1 MNSDPHNLLI
11 DLPLSSPERLL
22 MAIWQGR
29 PKRKPSGGRL
39 RAARKKRRFEIGREK
54 QFTHLGPRKV
64 KMYRV
69 KGANRKARLL
79 NVDIA
84 NVVDPKTKAI
94 KKVKILTVKTS
105 PSNPNYVQRNIVTK
119 GATVMTELGE
129 AVITSRCGQDGV
141 VNAMLV
147 KAGAGS
153 AET

>member
-1 MNSDPHNLLI
+1 
-11 DLPLSSPERLL
+11 

-39 RAARKKRRFEIGREK
+39 RLARKKRKFEVGREK
-54 QFTHLGPRKV
+54 QFTRLGPRKV
-64 KMYRV
+64 KMYRT
-69 KGANRKARLL
+69 KGANTKARILTS
-79 NVDIA
+79 DIA
-84 NVVDPKTKAI
+84 NVVDPKTKTI
-94 KKVKILTVKTS
+94 KQAKILTVKS
-105 PSNPNYVQRNIVTK
+105 NPSNPNYVQRNIMTK

>member
-1 MNSDPHNLLI
+1 
-11 DLPLSSPERLL
+11 

-39 RAARKKRRFEIGREK
+39 RLARKKRKFEVGREK
-54 QFTHLGPRKV
+54 QFTRLGPRTV

-79 NVDIA
+79 TVDIA
-84 NVVDPKTKAI
+84 NVVDPKTKKITKA
-94 KKVKILTVKTS
+94 KILTVKTN
-105 PSNPNYVQRNIVTK
+105 PSNPNYVQRNIMTK
-119 GATVMTELGE
+119 GATVMTEMGE

-147 KAGAGS
+147 APATPSKA
-153 AET
+153 E

>member
-1 MNSDPHNLLI
+1 
-11 DLPLSSPERLL
+11 

-94 KKVKILTVKTS
+94 KKVKILTVKTN
-105 PSNPNYVQRNIVTK
+105 PSNPNYVQRNIMTK

-147 KAGAGS
+147 KAPEPPAS
-153 AET
+153 A

>member
-1 MNSDPHNLLI
+1 
-11 DLPLSSPERLL
+11 

-29 PKRKPSGGRL
+29 PKRKPSGGRI
-39 RAARKKRRFEIGREK
+39 RTARKKRRFEIGREK

-69 KGANRKARLL
+69 KGANQKARLL
-79 NVDIA
+79 TIDQI

-94 KKVKILTVKTS
+94 RNVKILTVKS
-105 PSNPNYVQRNIVTK
+105 NPSNPNYVQRNIMTK

-141 VNAMLV
+141 VNAILLNQ
-147 KAGAGS
+147 S
-153 AET
+153 

>member
-1 MNSDPHNLLI
+1 
-11 DLPLSSPERLL
+11 

-29 PKRKPSGGRL
+29 PKRKPSGGRI
-39 RAARKKRRFEIGREK
+39 RTARKKRRFEIGREK

-69 KGANRKARLL
+69 KGANHKARLL
-79 NVDIA
+79 TIDQI

-94 KKVKILTVKTS
+94 KNVKILTVKS
-105 PSNPNYVQRNIVTK
+105 NPSNPNYVQRNIMTK

-141 VNAMLV
+141 VNAILLNQ
-147 KAGAGS
+147 S
-153 AET
+153 